1 MAITFLEQRK
11 KQQKLLPVLV
21 GILMLILFIVWWG
34 FLREETISPVF
45 EGSVPAVQQKVG
57 IDFDFLR
64 NLNPEDFYTFEKVP
78 PLEEE
83 VGKENPFIPFNLESE
98 E

>member
-11 KQQKLLPVLV
+11 RQQKLLPILAVVLIV
-21 GILMLILFIVWWG
+21 TLFIVWWG
-34 FLREETISPVF
+34 FLREESASSVF
-45 EGSVPAVQQKVG
+45 ESLVPAVQQKVE
-57 IDFDFLR
+57 INFDFLQG
-64 NLNPEDFYTFEKVP
+64 LNPDDFYSFEKIP

-98 E
+98 